1 VLETSRG
8 GALMAAPP
16 SRSAVEVDVVVVA
29 YNSRDSLRGCV
40 EPLVRLP
47 WASVT
52 VVDNACPEHSSE
64 VVTDLPARIV
74 ESARN
79 GGFAYGCNLG
89 AAAGTAEFVLLLNPD
104 AELDEGGLR
113 ALVDALRAD
122 PGLAAVGPRTVDA
135 ESGELLFTQRR
146 FPRLRST
153 WAQALFLHRAAPLA
167 AWSDDAVRDRAL
179 YEHPGTPEWVS
190 GCCVLLR
197 RSAFESASGLDE
209 GFFLYAEETDL
220 FRRLAGAGW
229 RVGYEPRAVASHIG
243 QGSVSADT
251 TEHFRAHS
259 RVRYARKHHGALVAF
274 LEGLGL
280 AVGNLTHAAAWIK
293 RPARARGHLDA
304 ARAAL
309 RATHTVGDTL

>member
-1 VLETSRG
+1 VLETRRG
-8 GALMAAPP
+8 GATTVAPA
-16 SRSAVEVDVVVVA
+16 SRPTVTVDVVVVA
-29 YNSRDSLRGCV
+29 YNSRDTLRSCV

-64 VVTDLPARIV
+64 AVADLSARIV
-74 ESARN
+74 ESERN

-89 AAAGTAEFVLLLNPD
+89 AAAGSAEFVLLLNPD
-104 AELDEGGLR
+104 AELDERSLG

-122 PGLAAVGPRTVDA
+122 PRLAAVGPRTIDEA
-135 ESGELLFTQRR
+135 GELQFTQRR

-153 WAQALFLHRAAPLA
+153 YAQALFLHRAAPLA
-167 AWSDDAVRDRAL
+167 AWSDDAVRDLEAYERA
-179 YEHPGTPEWVS
+179 GTPEWVS

-220 FRRLAGAGW
+220 FRRLATAGW

-280 AVGNLTHAAAWIK
+280 ALGNATHAAAWIT
-293 RPARARGHLDA
+293 RPARARGHLNA